1 MRKRYIFGGGIL
13 LIAIGYMLYL
23 SLGSSLSYY
32 LTVNELEDKSP
43 EIYNTH
49 IRVIGKVVD
58 DSIKWDAD
66 ELSLEFIITES
77 DATLPVVYKGTPPD
91 GLSAGVS
98 VLVDGE
104 YLPEKIFRAKQILM
118 KCPSKYEPVE

>member
-1 MRKRYIFGGGIL
+1 VRKRYIFGGGIL
-13 LIAIGYMLYL
+13 LLVIGYLLYL
-23 SLGSSLSYY
+23 SLGSSVSYY
-32 LTVNELEDKSP
+32 LTVNELEEKSP

-49 IRVIGKVVD
+49 VRVIGKVAD
-58 DSIKWDAD
+58 NSIKWDAD
-66 ELSLEFIITES
+66 EISLEFIITES
-77 DATLPVVYKGTPPD
+77 NATIPVVYRGTPPD
-91 GLSAGVS
+91 GFSAGAN